1 MRVPVREMK
10 SDAMRVLTFTTLYP
24 SSVRPRHGIFVEA
37 RLRELRQRAD
47 VDVRVVAPVPWFPFT
62 HPRFGEYSRFART
75 PSLEERG
82 GISVAHPRYAML
94 PGVGMYFQPYAL
106 ALGAHRSV
114 RSLLRAGFDFD
125 LIDAHYV
132 YPDGVAAAL
141 LGRFFG
147 RPVVITARGTDV
159 NLLPSYAIPRSL
171 ILWAAR
177 QARAVVTVS
186 DALRTRLET
195 LGVEPGRLHVVRN
208 GVDAQIFRPHSQTSA
223 RRALGLPD
231 GILLLSVGNLVPE
244 KGHELVISALGS
256 IPGAHLA
263 IVGEGPQ
270 RERLVRLAATAGVGD
285 RVSFLAVLPQNELA
299 EVYSAADVLVLAS
312 SREGWPNVLLE
323 AMACGTPVAATDVGG
338 VREIV
343 AAPEAGRLLRERT
356 PAAIARAVLEL
367 TSNPPHRTAV
377 RAYAER
383 FGWDS
388 ACRELV
394 DLFHRVTAASRGS
407 PSARAGA
414 TV

>member
-1 MRVPVREMK
+1 
-10 SDAMRVLTFTTLYP
+10 
-24 SSVRPRHGIFVEA
+24 
-37 RLRELRQRAD
+37 
-47 VDVRVVAPVPWFPFT
+47 
-62 HPRFGEYSRFART
+62 
-75 PSLEERG
+75 
-82 GISVAHPRYAML
+82 ML
-94 PGVGMYFQPYAL
+94 PGLGMYFQPYAL
-106 ALGAHRSV
+106 ALGAYGSV

-125 LIDAHYV
+125 LIDAHYL

-141 LGRFFG
+141 LGRFLG

-186 DALRTRLET
+186 EALSARLQA

-208 GVDAQIFRPHSQTSA
+208 GVDAQTFRPHSQPSA

-231 GILLLSVGNLVPE
+231 GTLLLSVGNLVAE
-244 KGHELVISALGS
+244 KGHELVIAALRS
-256 IPGAHLA
+256 LPGARLA
-263 IVGEGPQ
+263 IVGEGTQ
-270 RERLVRLAATAGVGD
+270 RELLARIAAAAGVGD
-285 RVSFLAVLPQNELA
+285 RVSFLAVRPQAELA
-299 EVYSAADVLVLAS
+299 QVYSAADVLVLAS

-323 AMACGTPVAATDVGG
+323 AMACGTPVAAADVGG

-343 AAPEAGRLLRERT
+343 AAPEAGRLLPERT
-356 PAAIARAVLEL
+356 PEAIARAVLEL
-367 TSNPPHRTAV
+367 TSNPPDRMAV

-394 DLFHRVTAASRGS
+394 ELFHRVVAASRAS

-414 TV
+414 IV